1 MQALPT
7 MGPSTIAE
15 IIPLREATSPSSCGS
30 SPDYSESNASGMTLV
45 YTVQVCQHVVMFH
58 RPTCPDYL
66 KSYLRLRP
74 RPGMRTRLCSH
85 CLGDLW

>member
-1 MQALPT
+1 
-7 MGPSTIAE
+7 
-15 IIPLREATSPSSCGS
+15 
-30 SPDYSESNASGMTLV
+30 MTLV